1 MTDGLKLLMKL
12 LNDFTHP
19 KPPTMIHQP
28 DSPANP
34 IPQEVR
40 EKINEYADKYAFRVP
55 YDGTNNFYDE
65 EALKHFLAGAEF
77 GYSLALPR
85 IKELE
90 EANERLRTKLIKVG
104 EVAQALAG
112 KKDGEKCTTGGRA

>member
-1 MTDGLKLLMKL
+1 MSTLLTDVPSG
-12 LNDFTHP
+12 TGGG
-19 KPPTMIHQP
+19 
-28 DSPANP
+28 PANP

-65 EALKHFLAGAEF
+65 EALKHFLAGAEY

-90 EANERLRTKLIKVG
+90 EAVELLTEVRQRLLIDLDDNGEPRSSMADLMQMWDKVNK
-104 EVAQALAG
+104 VLLP
-112 KKDGEKCTTGGRA
+112 

>member
-1 MTDGLKLLMKL
+1 MT
-12 LNDFTHP
+12 
-19 KPPTMIHQP
+19 HQP

-77 GYSLALPR
+77 GYSLALPVQS
-85 IKELE
+85 E
-90 EANERLRTKLIKVG
+90 EGEDEMWDKVIEIVLSDTSWRNEGLVEKLQSQYKLIK
-104 EVAQALAG
+104 
-112 KKDGEKCTTGGRA
+112 K

>member
-1 MTDGLKLLMKL
+1 MTRIIDTPKALLVEV
-12 LNDFTHP
+12 P
-19 KPPTMIHQP
+19 E
-28 DSPANP
+28 
-34 IPQEVR
+34 EVR
-40 EKINEYADKYAFRVP
+40 EKINKYADKYAFRVP

-90 EANERLRTKLIKVG
+90 EENERLRTKLIKVG

-112 KKDGEKCTTGGRA
+112 KKDGEK